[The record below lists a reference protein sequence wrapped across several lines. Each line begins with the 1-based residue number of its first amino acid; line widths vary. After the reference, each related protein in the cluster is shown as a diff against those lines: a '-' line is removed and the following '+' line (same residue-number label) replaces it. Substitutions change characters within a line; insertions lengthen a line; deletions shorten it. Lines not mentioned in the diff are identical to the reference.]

1 MSSLTS
7 LLSPLQRAWQARDP
21 RERRTLAI
29 GAGIIVLLLGYLAI
43 SRLAAIDVT
52 DDAAPPP
59 AAASRLP
66 AIQPLTQQRWLAAA
80 ERHGIDAPR
89 LESQAHGLRLQG
101 RVPQPQN
108 VTTFARWA
116 AQHGWWT
123 TEWSLARESDGGLA
137 LDMTLVAELER
148 QPIAEHDEATP

>member
-1 MSSLTS
+1 MTSLTS
-7 LLSPLQRAWQARDP
+7 LLSPLQRAWQSREP

-52 DDAAPPP
+52 DTAPPP
-59 AAASRLP
+59 VAASRLP
-66 AIQPLTQQRWLAAA
+66 AIQPLAQERWLAAA

>member
-1 MSSLTS
+1 MSALIS
-7 LLSPLQRAWQARDP
+7 LLSPLQQAWLSREP

-43 SRLAAIDVT
+43 SRLGAIDIT
-52 DDAAPPP
+52 DAAPPP

-66 AIQPLTQQRWLAAA
+66 AIQPLAQERWLAAA

-89 LESQAHGLRLQG
+89 LESQAHGLHLQG
-101 RVPQPQN
+101 RVPQPQTI
-108 VTTFARWA
+108 TTFARWA

-137 LDMTLVAELER
+137 LEMTLVAELER
-148 QPIAEHDEATP
+148 QPIAKQDEATP

>member
-1 MSSLTS
+1 MSALIS
-7 LLSPLQRAWQARDP
+7 LLSPLQQAWLSREP

-43 SRLAAIDVT
+43 SRLGDIDIT
-52 DDAAPPP
+52 DTAPPP

-66 AIQPLTQQRWLAAA
+66 AIQPLAQERWLAAA
-80 ERHGIDAPR
+80 ERHGIGAPR

-101 RVPQPQN
+101 RVPQPQS

-123 TEWSLARESDGGLA
+123 TDWSLTREADDGLA

-148 QPIAEHDEATP
+148 LPIAAHDEATP